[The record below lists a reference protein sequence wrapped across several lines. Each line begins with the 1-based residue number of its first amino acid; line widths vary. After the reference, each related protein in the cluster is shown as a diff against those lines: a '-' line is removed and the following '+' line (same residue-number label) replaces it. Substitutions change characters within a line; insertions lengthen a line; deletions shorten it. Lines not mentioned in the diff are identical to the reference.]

1 MQSIQAYLK
10 KRGITGLWEINPKP
24 DKKFHQ
30 AVVIPAYGEA
40 KLLPHTL
47 TSMDKNDALILNAEI
62 PQQQPV
68 LYWYQNMLGL
78 FQYSFYLQLYLHRYK
93 K

>member
-1 MQSIQAYLK
+1 MQVIQAYLK

-40 KLLPHTL
+40 ELLPHTL
-47 TSMDKNDALILNAEI
+47 TSMDKKRRFD
-62 PQQQPV
+62 
-68 LYWYQNMLGL
+68 
-78 FQYSFYLQLYLHRYK
+78 SK
-93 K
+93 KYIGCSGNQ